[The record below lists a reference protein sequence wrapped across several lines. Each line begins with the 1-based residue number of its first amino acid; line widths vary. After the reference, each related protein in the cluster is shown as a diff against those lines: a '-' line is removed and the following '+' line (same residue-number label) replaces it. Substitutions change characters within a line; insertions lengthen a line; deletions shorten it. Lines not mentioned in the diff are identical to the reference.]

1 MNAAAYQ
8 YNLGPT
14 QTLYLGGQ
22 GLNTVVTVQSHG
34 PGQQQQ
40 SSQQFATGKWT
51 AVPLLYALGQG
62 VVIVIATLTQTYY
75 LQVQGGQTQMSAG
88 AIAPELVA
96 QIDLNAPLPL
106 TAIEAMPASSMPS
119 MQPMQPMEPMQPMQ
133 PMQMGMNPMSMKMGD
148 MAMSMGSSA
157 TGSSVGVSTSTSAAS
172 SQSGHTPAS
181 TPSETAP
188 AQSAQAAQSEPT
200 QPSDT
205 DQKTDQKVKRFCP
218 QCGSGG
224 IQPGDRFCA
233 YCGKSL

>member
-1 MNAAAYQ
+1 MAIPMNAAAYQ
-8 YNLGPT
+8 YTLSST
-14 QTLYLGGQ
+14 QTLYLGRQ

-51 AVPLLYALGQG
+51 AVPVLYALGQG

-75 LQVQGGQTQMSAG
+75 LQVQGQQTQMSAG
-88 AIAPELVA
+88 AIAPELAA

-106 TAIEAMPASSMPS
+106 TPIEAMPVSSMPS
-119 MQPMQPMEPMQPMQ
+119 MQPMQPMQ

-181 TPSETAP
+181 TPADTAP
-188 AQSAQAAQSEPT
+188 AQSVQPAQSEPS
-200 QPSDT
+200 QPGNT